1 MLKTLARQGLRA
13 MREYANEMLSAL
25 SDPQAISSF
34 MAQLPS
40 EVQEI
45 VKSIQQVGLS
55 QIACLCFVCLYVYMY
70 VCMHVIVIS
79 TNNFISLSQ
88 T

>member
-45 VKSIQQVGLS
+45 VKSIQQVRLS
-55 QIACLCFVCLYVYMY
+55 QIACLCFGCMY
-70 VCMHVIVIS
+70 VCMYALCVCNSHK
-79 TNNFISLSQ
+79 Q
-88 T
+88 Q

>member
-40 EVQEI
+40 EEHSAGGTV
-45 VKSIQQVGLS
+45 SDSLLMF
-55 QIACLCFVCLYVYMY
+55 CMY
-70 VCMHVIVIS
+70 VCM
-79 TNNFISLSQ
+79 
-88 T
+88 

>member
-25 SDPQAISSF
+25 SDPHAISSF

-55 QIACLCFVCLYVYMY
+55 QIACLCFVCFVCVY